1 MTEIEYV
8 YTRSKKTKKQ
18 NKKLESII
26 FLIILVITAYFLF
39 FKDIDWSSQNKPA
52 NVTINKTFVYE
63 NETYQIITVPPE
75 YKKAAGLDYIR
86 NNSAA
91 EIEKAKSLC
100 TDMLGG
106 NWVDTENAMG
116 CYNMK
121 YFVTAFCDRDII
133 KTLMSLCEE
142 INGNSECLA
151 DRIVCSV

>member
-8 YTRSKKTKKQ
+8 YTKPKKQ

-26 FLIILVITAYFLF
+26 FLIILVIAAYFLF
-39 FKDIDWSSQNKPA
+39 NGIVWSNQNKPA
-52 NVTINKTFVYE
+52 KTFVYE
-63 NETYQIITVPPE
+63 NETYKIVTVPPE

-91 EIEKAKSLC
+91 EIEKANSLC
-100 TDMLGG
+100 TYMLGG
-106 NWVDTENAMG
+106 NWVDMENAMG

-133 KTLMSLCEE
+133 KTLTDMCEE
-142 INGNSECLA
+142 INGNSECLT
-151 DRIVCSV
+151 DRIACSV

>member
-8 YTRSKKTKKQ
+8 YTRPKKTKKQ

-26 FLIILVITAYFLF
+26 FLIILVIAAYFLF

-52 NVTINKTFVYE
+52 NVTISKTFVYE
-63 NETYQIITVPPE
+63 NETYKIVTVPPE

-106 NWVDTENAMG
+106 SWVDTENSMG

-121 YFVTAFCDRDII
+121 YFVTVFCGRNII
-133 KTLMSLCEE
+133 KTLAILCEE
-142 INGNSECLA
+142 INGNSECLT

>member
-8 YTRSKKTKKQ
+8 YTRPKKPRKQ

-86 NNSAA
+86 NKSAA

-106 NWVDTENAMG
+106 SWVDTENAMG

-121 YFVTAFCDRDII
+121 YFVTAFCNRDII

-142 INGNSECLA
+142 INGNSECLT